1 MKRDTFSVL
10 FGILVGALILGVSL
24 WMGVS
29 HMVNSNRTDQAS
41 PVLLTVVGPAVYNAE
56 GRAEWTTVTW
66 TYDGQQKSSSYFGG
80 EPVGSKIQAYDPGGH
95 LVASLPGYG
104 NNRPWYPLVN
114 VFGTMFGGILAGCG
128 MFWFLG
134 WCADVRTWRHNV
146 RETKRRRAYVG
157 YVSPHTDYQNTAVPY
172 GNACKQDLMDD
183 PVYRAAYEQA
193 LRELKALAD
202 PGARGDL
209 KPLRWTT

>member
-146 RETKRRRAYVG
+146 RETKRRRAYVEPYPRG
-157 YVSPHTDYQNTAVPY
+157 NVSQRDDP
-172 GNACKQDLMDD
+172 GLMSD

-193 LRELKALAD
+193 LRELKALAAAEWLAD
-202 PGARGDL
+202 QVEAVNQLCGQQ
-209 KPLRWTT
+209 